1 MVAGHYQPLADGDAI
16 ELPTPCV
23 ARPNLSSAVESEDK
37 DKQSQVGPGL
47 RFSSAPCGIACLRP
61 LQPKRSGRCPD
72 RTTFA
77 LPRTAS
83 RRHLRR
89 RLVERCARLRHF
101 TSTFAPASSSFFFAA
116 SASALLM

>member
-61 LQPKRSGRCPD
+61 LQPKRSGRLPGPD
-72 RTTFA
+72 YVRATSYRLATPLAQAPRRAVRA
-77 LPRTAS
+77 LAS
-83 RRHLRR
+83 LHLHLR
-89 RLVERCARLRHF
+89 
-101 TSTFAPASSSFFFAA
+101 ASV
-116 SASALLM
+116 